1 MRVLAV
7 LALSAGL
14 LAVSLSVP
22 AAAATLPTGARSLES
37 VNYPGSYVRHQDS
50 LGRLDP
56 VTASSPTQSKLDA
69 TFTVVNGLASPS
81 CYSFQ
86 TRDGRFLRHRDWRLR
101 IDTNTG

>member
-1 MRVLAV
+1 MMRVLAV
-7 LALSAGL
+7 LTLSAAL
-14 LAVSLSVP
+14 LGVLPSVP
-22 AAAATLPTGARSLES
+22 AAAAPVLPTGARSLES

-56 VTASSPTQSKLDA
+56 VSTASSQQTKLDA

-86 TRDGRFLRHRDWRLR
+86 TRTGMFLRHRDWRL
-101 IDTNTG
+101 